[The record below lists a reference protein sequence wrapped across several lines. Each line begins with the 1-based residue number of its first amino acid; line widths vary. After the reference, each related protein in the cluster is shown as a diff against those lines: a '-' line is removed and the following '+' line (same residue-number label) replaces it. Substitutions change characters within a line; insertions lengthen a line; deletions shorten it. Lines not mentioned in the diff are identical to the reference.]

1 MRRVVAIG
9 AAAAL
14 AAGCARGRLVRS
26 GVVDPDGLAAIER
39 SITAIRGHVLKRPVP
54 AVVLDADGGL
64 SPAES
69 ERLGK
74 AFADDP
80 TLQLERESMRSAWRE
95 LQSLGRSVAMR
106 REVVD
111 TALAATSQQLATTSA
126 RQPPKNR
133 DSAPSPARRQRK
145 PPQKR

>member
-1 MRRVVAIG
+1 MRRDEI
-9 AAAAL
+9 
-14 AAGCARGRLVRS
+14 
-26 GVVDPDGLAAIER
+26 
-39 SITAIRGHVLKRPVP
+39 
-54 AVVLDADGGL
+54 LDLLLLEADGGL

-69 ERLGK
+69 ARLEEALAG
-74 AFADDP
+74 DP
-80 TLQLERESMRSAWRE
+80 MLQLERESIRAAWSE
-95 LQSLGRSVAMR
+95 LRSLGRSVTMR

-111 TALAATSQQLATTSA
+111 TALAAVSQQLASTSA

>member
-1 MRRVVAIG
+1 MRREEI
-9 AAAAL
+9 
-14 AAGCARGRLVRS
+14 
-26 GVVDPDGLAAIER
+26 
-39 SITAIRGHVLKRPVP
+39 
-54 AVVLDADGGL
+54 LDLLLLEADGGL

-69 ERLGK
+69 ARLEEAIAG
-74 AFADDP
+74 DP
-80 TLQLERESMRSAWRE
+80 ALQIERESIRSAWRE

-111 TALAATSQQLATTSA
+111 TALAADSRQLATTSA

-145 PPQKR
+145 PPQERR